1 LWVNKNHNSYFMPTV
16 NIYTRNRSTIDQL
29 NKILLKLKEFIAKEL
44 SCGDRKLASD
54 EISIR
59 ILVPESS
66 SQIADTELEIKVHS
80 YKERVQRQDDICL
93 SIKEYVQKVYP
104 KAGSVYVWLQLSELG
119 HSLRE

>member
-1 LWVNKNHNSYFMPTV
+1 MPSV
-16 NIYTRNRSTIDQL
+16 NIYTRNRGTIGQL
-29 NKILLKLKEFIAKEL
+29 SKILPKLKVFIAKEL
-44 SCGDRKLASD
+44 SCRDRKLASD

-93 SIKEYVQKVYP
+93 SIKEYVQKVCP

-119 HSLRE
+119 HSSKA

>member
-1 LWVNKNHNSYFMPTV
+1 MPTV